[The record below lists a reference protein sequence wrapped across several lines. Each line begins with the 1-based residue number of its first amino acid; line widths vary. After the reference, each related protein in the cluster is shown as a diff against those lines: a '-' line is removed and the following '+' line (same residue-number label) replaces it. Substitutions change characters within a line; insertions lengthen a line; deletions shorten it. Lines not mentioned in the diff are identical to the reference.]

1 MAIPY
6 RGATSSTT
14 YFITAGTFC
23 KKNLLQSERMAEL
36 FCQTM
41 FRYRAEGRFLLPAF
55 VVMPNHIHLLLTVP
69 QGLTLERVVQFI
81 KGGFSH
87 QAGILTRSVGPVW
100 QKSFVD
106 RRVRDLAE
114 FRKYME
120 YIHQNPV
127 RAGLVS
133 YAEEFQYCSVN
144 KSFVMDELPQRLKPA
159 VNDPQLMHR

>member
-1 MAIPY
+1 MAIPH
-6 RGATSSTT
+6 RGQTSSTT

-41 FRYRAEGRFLLPAF
+41 YRYRAERKLLLHAF

-69 QGLTLERVVQFI
+69 KGLTLERVVQFI

-87 QAGILTRSVGPVW
+87 AAGNLMGAAGPLW

-114 FRKYME
+114 FERYKS
-120 YIHQNPV
+120 YIEQNPV
-127 RAGLVS
+127 RAGLVEVAGQ
-133 YAEEFQYCSVN
+133 YRYCSLN
-144 KSFVMDELPQRLKPA
+144 PAFETDELPQRLKPHSEIA
-159 VNDPQLMHR
+159 V

>member
-6 RGATSSTT
+6 RGQTSSTT

-23 KKNLLQSERMAEL
+23 KKNFLQSERMANL

-41 FRYRAEGRFLLPAF
+41 YRYRAERKFLLHAF

-69 QGLTLERVVQFI
+69 EGLTLERVVQFI

-87 QAGILTRSVGPVW
+87 QAGKLIGSGGPMW

-106 RRVRDLAE
+106 RRVRDLTE
-114 FRKYME
+114 FERFKS
-120 YIHQNPV
+120 YIEQNPV
-127 RAGLVS
+127 RAGL
-133 YAEEFQYCSVN
+133 AEAAGAYPYCSLN
-144 KSFVMDELPQRLKPA
+144 QSFEIDELPQRLKPRCEAA
-159 VNDPQLMHR
+159 V